1 MSGVIKESRMKF
13 ANVTKFDRKS
23 GRTLRRTWGTRPV
36 PTGFGSGTDSAEMQ
50 LRIGIFTRDTL
61 APFRVVLHQKSAHR
75 ETTSE
80 RDVMR
85 AVYIQPF
92 EATAGPVF
100 NQ

>member
-1 MSGVIKESRMKF
+1 MDRVTTTRTPTLTQTVVPSGLICKLSSRAGALTPALIFESC
-13 ANVTKFDRKS
+13 
-23 GRTLRRTWGTRPV
+23 
-36 PTGFGSGTDSAEMQ
+36 
-50 LRIGIFTRDTL
+50 
-61 APFRVVLHQKSAHR
+61 PFRVVLHKKSAHR